1 MVKSRAGEWTWGQ
14 AGEGPARDKQEAI
27 RRGGGVV
34 EDTGSS
40 VQGGEWLERPHCVR
54 SRYLKTPGQEGGKE
68 TGWVGN
74 GSG

>member
-1 MVKSRAGEWTWGQ
+1 M
-14 AGEGPARDKQEAI
+14 
-27 RRGGGVV
+27 